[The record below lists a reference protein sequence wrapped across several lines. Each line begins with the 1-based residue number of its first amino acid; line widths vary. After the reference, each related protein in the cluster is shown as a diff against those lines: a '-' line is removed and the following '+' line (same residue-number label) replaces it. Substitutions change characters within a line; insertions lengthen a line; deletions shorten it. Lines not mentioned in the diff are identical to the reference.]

1 MYHTNDICGDSME
14 RILLVEPNYKNKY
27 PPIGLMKI
35 STYYKMKGDFVQFH
49 KGLLPTSEVI
59 RYDRIY
65 ITTLFTFD
73 FDICLDAIRYYIAI
87 VGIDKVYVGGIAS
100 TIMPERFLSAI
111 PGVQLLQGLLTSS
124 NKLGY
129 ADGVN
134 IDTLA
139 LDYDILWD
147 VSYDYPAADSYFV
160 YTSRGCPRK
169 CPFCA
174 VSKLEPTF
182 FECQNVK
189 EQIER
194 VDACFGIKSN
204 LLIMDNNALFA
215 PGFSTTVSTLV
226 NLGFGAKNNTAKKC
240 NTMLYMLNSLFQRER
255 IGKSYTHLLRRV
267 KNCLLHVTESRISVA
282 DREKLKPIQQL
293 AFSNLDE
300 QLTVRLHEEQSYI
313 IDFFARY
320 NHHKIKR
327 YVDFNQGLDA
337 RLFSKE
343 KAEQLSS
350 IALKPC
356 RFAFDDIK
364 YKDDYFRAIE
374 TAVNNGILHFSNYL
388 LYNFND
394 DPKDLWTRLYLN
406 VDYCQNNPKIKSFF
420 SFPMKYAA
428 IDHTDRSYVGRLWNR
443 KYLKSINVII
453 NVTSGVVAK
462 EKDFFLR
469 AFGHNTDEFFE
480 ILTMP
485 DDFIRYRDYFEKKG
499 LIEQWLVE
507 YRKLTSEQK
516 SELLELLSTTEVE
529 TDAIEHVHSQSLDR
543 ILAFYGLKRSRVEKN
558 EPYYLRQLRI
568 IESIQ

>member
-1 MYHTNDICGDSME
+1 MKNDIYGDSME

-35 STYYKMKGDFVQFH
+35 STYYKAKGDFVQFH
-49 KGLLPTSEVI
+49 KGLLPTSEVVQ
-59 RYDRIY
+59 YDRIY

-73 FDICLDAIRYYIAI
+73 FGICVDAIRYYIAI
-87 VGIDKVYVGGIAS
+87 VGIGKVYVGGIAS
-100 TIMPERFLSAI
+100 TIMPEQFRAAI
-111 PGVQLLQGLLTSS
+111 PGVQLLKGLLTSS
-124 NKLGY
+124 NTLGY
-129 ADGVN
+129 TDGVN

-147 VSYDYPAADSYFV
+147 IPYDYPAADSYFI

-174 VSKLEPTF
+174 VSRLEPTF
-182 FECQNVK
+182 YECQNVK

-194 VDACFGIKSN
+194 VDTHFGIKSN
-204 LLIMDNNALFA
+204 LLIMDNNALYA
-215 PGFSTTVSTLV
+215 PGFSTTISTLV

-255 IGKSYTHLLRRV
+255 IGKSYSHLLQRI
-267 KNCLLHVTESRISVA
+267 KSCLLHVAESRISVA
-282 DREKLKPIQQL
+282 DKERLQPIQQL
-293 AFSNLDE
+293 ASSNQNE
-300 QLTVRLHEEQSYI
+300 QLIMKLHEEQCFI
-313 IDFFARY
+313 IDFFTRY
-320 NHHKIKR
+320 NYHKIKR

-343 KAEQLSS
+343 KAEQLSY

-356 RFAFDDIK
+356 RFAFDDVK

-374 TAVNNGILHFSNYL
+374 IAIEHGILHFSNYL
-388 LYNFND
+388 LYNFDD
-394 DPKDLWTRLYLN
+394 DPIDLWTRLYLN
-406 VDYCQNNPKIKSFF
+406 VEYCQNNPRIKSFF

-469 AFGHNTDEFFE
+469 AFGHNTDEFLE

-485 DDFIRYRDYFEKKG
+485 DDFIRYRDYFDKNG
-499 LIEQWLVE
+499 LIEQWVIE

-516 SELLELLSTTEVE
+516 DELVRLLSAIEVE
-529 TDAIEHVHSQSLDR
+529 MDASEQDHSQSLDR
-543 ILAFYGLKRSRVEKN
+543 ILSFYEIKKTKVEKN
-558 EPYYLRQLRI
+558 ESYYLRLL
-568 IESIQ
+568 SKLSD